1 MALQS
6 APVEQDGPS
15 FESVIYLT
23 NNGGSRPAELRHV
36 TSHLDVTYPEWWV
49 KFDAKYIVVQGEGKT
64 MLVIDRDLSSL
75 IKIAENTAI
84 LETLASASGLT
95 EVGELSSEAQ
105 AALSTRLAFQIPQYV
120 DEQAGLP
127 KETALQ
133 FVPLL
138 DITLT
143 SDDHQFKMSIRP
155 NLRPEL
161 EKKWGDRFYSNPLE
175 HDQERGDRAAEAR
188 SPENRDPL
196 GMALISMAGRGS
208 TSHRALRE
216 AMELYEEYVDG
227 EYVILRNAFD
237 RAYEKLAQDYE
248 IVEGPGRDDEVALRD
263 LSSSVKGRVRRA
275 LSSRW
280 QFYGFS
286 SVSEMEVFSLEA
298 KAAGRKQI
306 LISAPVQGKNGQIHG
321 MSFTI
326 IRP

>member
-1 MALQS
+1 M
-6 APVEQDGPS
+6 PS
-15 FESVIYLT
+15 
-23 NNGGSRPAELRHV
+23 GS
-36 TSHLDVTYPEWWV
+36 
-49 KFDAKYIVVQGEGKT
+49 K
-64 MLVIDRDLSSL
+64 
-75 IKIAENTAI
+75 
-84 LETLASASGLT
+84 SGLT

-127 KETALQ
+127 KETVLQ

-138 DITLT
+138 NITLT

-155 NLRPEL
+155 NLRPAL

-175 HDQERGDRAAEAR
+175 YDQERADRAVEAR

-196 GMALISMAGRGS
+196 GMALIRMAGRGS

-263 LSSSVKGRVRRA
+263 LSSSVKGRVRAA
-275 LSSRW
+275 LSRRW
-280 QFYGFS
+280 QYYGFS

-306 LISAPVQGKNGQIHG
+306 SISAPVQGKNGQIHG
-321 MSFTI
+321 SGFTI